1 VDDRAETSLALHNNV
16 RDTHLAAE
24 SGEEDDE
31 LDRVDVVRDDDEA
44 GLLGLNESDTVV
56 EAVLDEQRLLVL
68 SKS

>member
-1 VDDRAETSLALHNNV
+1 
-16 RDTHLAAE
+16 
-24 SGEEDDE
+24 
-31 LDRVDVVRDDDEA
+31 VRDDDEA